1 MPTPVRALLRW
12 VALLA
17 LIPLGTC
24 SVLGGDPSTEVVL
37 LGDSIAEE
45 TAPYLRPRLGDTK
58 MLERSFGGTAPCDW
72 LGSDLYADRHR
83 IVVVSFTGN
92 SLTSCMAGGEEGHLH
107 GQALI
112 DKYRTDLTALVSE
125 IQAEG
130 ARVVLVGQPPRGP
143 AASNGTVGDLEVAG
157 INAIYTELANAAG
170 VSFVDAGAALEAPDG
185 TFAAELPCRPDEDEC
200 GLAGRNAV
208 RSGDGVHLCPVIGP
222 APCPVYSSGAFRFA
236 DAIANAIE
244 VL

>member
-1 MPTPVRALLRW
+1 MRAPLRRAALVVLL
-12 VALLA
+12 LLA
-17 LIPLGTC
+17 AC

-37 LGDSIAEE
+37 LGDSIAQE

-58 MLERSFGGTAPCDW
+58 MVEQYFGGTAPCDW
-72 LGSDLYADRHR
+72 LGRDIHADRHR

-92 SLTSCMAGGEEGHLH
+92 SQTPCMADGAQGQIH
-107 GQALI
+107 GQALV
-112 DKYRTDLTALVSE
+112 DRYRTDLTELVGEIRADGAL
-125 IQAEG
+125 
-130 ARVVLVGQPPRGP
+130 VVLVGQPPRGP

-157 INAIYTELANAAG
+157 INAIYTELANTEG

-185 TFAAELPCRPDEDEC
+185 TFAADLPCRPDENEC
-200 GLAGRNAV
+200 GPAGLNAI
-208 RSGDGVHLCPVIGP
+208 RSDDGVHLCPVIGP

-236 DAIANAIE
+236 DAIANAIANAIE